1 MASSDVSDFVDI
13 WRRGLRRR
21 EVANRKGGKSTEAK
35 LHRQKREEEGKKIR
49 KRRNN
54 RYSFKIS
61 IKLNRDYNI
70 FNQTIKVF
78 HNY

>member
-1 MASSDVSDFVDI
+1 MRFEKE
-13 WRRGLRRR
+13 
-21 EVANRKGGKSTEAK
+21 EVANRKGGESTELK
-35 LHRQKREEEGKKIR
+35 LHRHKETEREEGGKKIR
-49 KRRNN
+49 KRRNS
-54 RYSFKIS
+54 RCSFKIS

>member
-1 MASSDVSDFVDI
+1 ME
-13 WRRGLRRR
+13 L
-21 EVANRKGGKSTEAK
+21 K
-35 LHRQKREEEGKKIR
+35 LHRQKRREEEGKKIR
-49 KRRNN
+49 KGETIGM
-54 RYSFKIS
+54 FKIS